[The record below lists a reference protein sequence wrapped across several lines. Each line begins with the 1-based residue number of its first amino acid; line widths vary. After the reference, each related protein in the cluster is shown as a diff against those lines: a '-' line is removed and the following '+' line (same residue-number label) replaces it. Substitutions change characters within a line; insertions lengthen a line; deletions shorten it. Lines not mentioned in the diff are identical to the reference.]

1 MNKTTITE
9 NFVLVETDDIDF
21 NMLRAAINMMAKTHY
36 HFHDKV
42 FLEPY
47 APYYDAYRGHT
58 FVIDHASTEDET
70 GNHVWLTCVSD
81 ENIKVAG
88 YVHLDQLVIK

>member
-1 MNKTTITE
+1 MNKTTITDAY
-9 NFVLVETDDIDF
+9 VLVETEDIDF
-21 NMLRAAINMMAKTHY
+21 TMLRAAINMMAKTQY

-58 FVIDHASTEDET
+58 FVIDHASSEDET
-70 GNHVWLTCVSD
+70 GNHVWLTCISD

>member
-1 MNKTTITE
+1 MLI
-9 NFVLVETDDIDF
+9 ETDDIDF
-21 NMLRAAINMMAKTHY
+21 TMLRAAINMIAKTQY

-81 ENIKVAG
+81 ESIKVAG